1 MHGLI
6 FLQLQKFARQ
16 QAGPQAWETLLQEA
30 QLPTKTYSAVRDYPD
45 EEVLAIVDA
54 ASRVLKLPAEAILHA
69 FGEFIAPELLKL
81 YGRLI
86 QPEWKT
92 LSVIEHTEKLLHA
105 AVRVG
110 NPGATPPVL
119 ECIRTTEEEVQILYS
134 SERQLCSLAKGLVNG
149 IARHF
154 DETVSVNEE
163 ACMLK

>member
-16 QAGPQAWETLLQEA
+16 QAGPQAWELLLQEA

-45 EEVLAIVDA
+45 EEALAVVGA
-54 ASRVLKLPAEAILHA
+54 ASRVLKLPVDTILGA

-81 YGRLI
+81 YSRLL

-119 ECIRTTEEEVQILYS
+119 ECIRTTEDEVQKS
-134 SERQLCSLAKGLVNG
+134 DGL
-149 IARHF
+149 
-154 DETVSVNEE
+154 DQ
-163 ACMLK
+163 K